1 MSDDTTLA
9 DAPEIDAVEATVETA
24 ETPETETSEPQQDDK
39 QEGATGEGEQSPEP
53 KKEQKPEL
61 TEAEK
66 IKFAMQK
73 RIDRQTA
80 RNAQMERELAELR
93 TMIEKSQPVKQSD
106 EPKED
111 QFETIEEYLIAKGKY
126 EAKKEYEVKE
136 SEAKKQ
142 AEQREY
148 AEKVAKIRQNFEAKE
163 TEFRKTTP
171 DYDDAVAVVNDYIG
185 SAPKDSMHVAVF
197 RDFIMESD
205 NPAPLLYR
213 LGKEPD
219 IIESM
224 AEMTP
229 IKFAKALVKLEMEIE
244 NAPKTTVTKTAA
256 PPTPI
261 KGSTSGQKQLHE
273 MSYQEM
279 RKALKL

>member
-1 MSDDTTLA
+1 MSDTPELA
-9 DAPEIDAVEATVETA
+9 DAPETVIDTTVT

-39 QEGATGEGEQSPEP
+39 PEGENSEEVSKPEA
-53 KKEQKPEL
+53 KQEQKPEP

-66 IKFAMQK
+66 IKYAMQK

-80 RNAQMERELAELR
+80 KNAQMERELAELR
-93 TMIEKSQPVKQSD
+93 AMVERSQPVKQSD
-106 EPKED
+106 EPQED
-111 QFETIEEYLIAKGKY
+111 QFETTEEYLIAKGKY
-126 EAKKEYEVKE
+126 EARKEYEAKE
-136 SEAKKQ
+136 TEAKKAAQ
-142 AEQREY
+142 DREY

-185 SAPKDSMHVAVF
+185 TAPKDSMHVAVF
-197 RDFIMESD
+197 RDFVMESD

-219 IIESM
+219 LIESM
-224 AEMTP
+224 SEMSP

-244 NAPKTTVTKTAA
+244 NAPKQTATKTVA
-256 PPTPI
+256 PPSPV
-261 KGSTSGQKQLHE
+261 KGSTLGQKNLHE
-273 MSYQEM
+273 MSYQEL
-279 RKALKL
+279 RKALKV